1 MSLPRILIA
10 DDDEGIRQVLS
21 LQLEDAGYG
30 VWAARDGLEAMELFR
45 SEQPDVVITD
55 LRMPYKD
62 GQGVLESILA
72 QNANAVVILMT
83 AFGSVD
89 AAVAAMKA
97 GAFDFIIKPF
107 HEADMLAAVER
118 ALEMARL
125 RCENRALRQ
134 TLTRTRQE
142 DMAEIPPGVRDV
154 YERAAQI
161 ADADVP
167 VLIRGETGT
176 GKEYLARFIHRSSSR
191 ADHAWVAVNC
201 GALPDHLVDAELF
214 GHTKGAFTGAVKAR
228 RGRIL
233 AADGGILFL
242 DEIGDLP
249 LSAQAKLLRFLQEG
263 EVHPLG
269 EDMPRHADAR
279 VLAATHRDLERMVAE
294 GSFREDLYYR
304 LNVVE
309 ARLPPLRDRS
319 GDIPALARQ
328 MTVEA
333 AERMQW
339 RPVEFSRAAMKLLQ
353 SYPWPGNLRQL
364 KNFCERLTVLYPG
377 KEVDESRIRVELPDP
392 PMGDDRQIWLL
403 PPAGINLA
411 DMEAS
416 LIRQA
421 LDRSGWKKSAAA
433 RLLGLS
439 RHTLDYRIEKFSIIQ
454 DSKQSD

>member
-1 MSLPRILIA
+1 MSHPRILIA

-30 VWAARDGLEAMELFR
+30 VWTARDGMEAMELFR
-45 SEQPDVVITD
+45 GEQPDVVITD

-62 GQGVLESILA
+62 GQGVLESVLA
-72 QNANAVVILMT
+72 QDANAVVILMT

-89 AAVAAMKA
+89 TAVAAMKT

-107 HEADMLAAVER
+107 GEVDMLAAVER
-118 ALEMARL
+118 ALQVAQL

-154 YERAAQI
+154 YERAAQL

-176 GKEYLARFIHRSSSR
+176 GKEYLARFIHRSSPH

-201 GALPDHLVDAELF
+201 GALPEHLVDAELF

-233 AADGGILFL
+233 AADGGVLFL

-249 LSAQAKLLRFLQEG
+249 SPTQAKLLRFLQEG
-263 EVHPLG
+263 EVQPLG
-269 EDMPRHADAR
+269 EDKPRHADVR
-279 VLAATHRDLERMVAE
+279 VLAATHRNLERMVAE
-294 GSFREDLYYR
+294 GVFREDLYYR

-309 ARLPPLRDRS
+309 VRLPPLRDRAM
-319 GDIPALARQ
+319 DMLVLVRQ
-328 MTVEA
+328 MMAEA
-333 AERMQW
+333 AERMRRQ
-339 RPVEFSRAAMKLLQ
+339 PVEVTPAAMKLLQ
-353 SYPWPGNLRQL
+353 SYSWPGNLRQL
-364 KNFCERLTVLYPG
+364 NNFCERLTVLYPG
-377 KEVDESRIRVELPDP
+377 QEMDESRVRAELPDP
-392 PMGDDRQIWLL
+392 PMGDDRQTWLL
-403 PPAGINLA
+403 PPVGINLA
-411 DMEAS
+411 DMEES

-439 RHTLDYRIEKFSIIQ
+439 RHTLDYRVEKFSIVR
-454 DSKQSD
+454 SSDR

>member
-21 LQLEDAGYG
+21 LQLEDAGYC
-30 VWAARDGLEAMELFR
+30 VWAARDGLEAMTSFR
-45 SEQPDVVITD
+45 REQPDVIITD

-62 GQGVLESILA
+62 GQCVLESVLA
-72 QNANAVVILMT
+72 QDANAVVILMT
-83 AFGSVD
+83 AFGSVE
-89 AAVAAMKA
+89 AAVNAMKA

-107 HEADMLAAVER
+107 READMLAAVER
-118 ALEMARL
+118 ALKVAQL

-134 TLTRTRQE
+134 ILTRTRQE
-142 DMAEIPPGVRDV
+142 DMAEIPQGVRGV
-154 YERAAQI
+154 YERSAQV
-161 ADADVP
+161 ADAEVP

-201 GALPDHLVDAELF
+201 GALPDHLVEAELF

-233 AADGGILFL
+233 TADGGILFL

-249 LSAQAKLLRFLQEG
+249 LPVQAKLLRFLQEG
-263 EVHPLG
+263 EVQPLG
-269 EDMPRHADAR
+269 EDRPRQADVR
-279 VLAATHRDLERMVAE
+279 VLAATHRDLERMVVE

-309 ARLPPLRDRS
+309 VRLPPLRERS
-319 GDIPALARQ
+319 GDISALVRQ
-328 MTVEA
+328 MTADA
-333 AERMQW
+333 ADRIGW
-339 RPVEFSRAAMKLLQ
+339 PTVEFTRSAMKLLQ

-364 KNFCERLTVLYPG
+364 KNLCERLTALFPG
-377 KEVDESRIRVELPDP
+377 KKVDESCVCAELPDP
-392 PMGDDRQIWLL
+392 PMPGGGQPWLL
-403 PPAGINLA
+403 PPIGINLA
-411 DMEAS
+411 DVEKS

-421 LDRSGWKKSAAA
+421 LDRSGWKKSIAA
-433 RLLGLS
+433 RLLGIS
-439 RHTLDYRIEKFSIIQ
+439 RHTLDYRIEKFSIPQ
-454 DSKQSD
+454 ENQPSD